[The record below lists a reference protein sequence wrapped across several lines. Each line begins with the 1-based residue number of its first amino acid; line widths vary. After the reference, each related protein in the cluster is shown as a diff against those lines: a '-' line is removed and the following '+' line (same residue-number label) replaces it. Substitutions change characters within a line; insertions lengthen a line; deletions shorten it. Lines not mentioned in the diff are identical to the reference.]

1 MLNKDDLTN
10 IKEYIKE
17 NKTATGINID
27 LNTLNKIEELLDIVS
42 LQELPKDDK
51 KYNIAFLHDYL
62 NVRGITVEK
71 FANYLGISRT
81 HIYRV
86 LNGDV
91 LINSTQLNK
100 LLELFKV
107 ESYFELQRLVKK
119 DFAKI
124 NDNDIDMTDLK
135 KFLKDNKIT
144 NLVFAKYLG
153 IKKAH
158 IYRLYN
164 GQLELKPLYKNKIN
178 ILFASDELIKELA
191 CESRSSRK
199 HCISS
204 EVYDISFLKD
214 YLKDNNIS
222 QNSIAKC
229 LGISRQ
235 YMSVILAGEETIN
248 DDKLN
253 IILEL
258 FNVDNY
264 DELKQLVNVQ
274 EKINTL

>member
-1 MLNKDDLTN
+1 MINKDDIVYLKKY
-10 IKEYIKE
+10 IEY
-17 NKTATGINID
+17 NKTDDGITLDSTMID
-27 LNTLNKIEELLDIVS
+27 KIEELLDIVS
-42 LQELPKDDK
+42 IQELPTDNK

-71 FANYLGISRT
+71 FANYLGISRA

-124 NDNDIDMTDLK
+124 NDNDIDMDDLK
-135 KFLKDNKIT
+135 KFLKDNKIS
-144 NLVFAKYLG
+144 NIVFANYLG
-153 IKKAH
+153 INKSH
-158 IYRLYN
+158 IYRLFKKE
-164 GQLELKPLYKNKIN
+164 LELKPLYKSKIN
-178 ILFASDELIKELA
+178 ILFNTEEITKKLTN
-191 CESRSSRK
+191 ESRLTRK
-199 HCISS
+199 HSNMGL
-204 EVYDISFLKD
+204 YDISFLKD

-222 QNSIAKC
+222 QNSIARI

-235 YMSVILAGEETIN
+235 YMSIILNGQELIN
-248 DDKLN
+248 EDKLN
-253 IILEL
+253 KILEL
-258 FNVDNY
+258 FNVDDY
-264 DELKQLVNVQ
+264 DDLKQLVIPN
-274 EKINTL
+274 EKTNAL